1 MKKSIVGIYALAVCF
16 VIIVC
21 AVIAAGIG
29 AYDLV
34 EIASP
39 EFALSSYEYERHQS
53 NESFFQS
60 DCEQKNSVKL
70 TEEEKTKRRVAS
82 YDTAIKVERRDAIQS
97 LIIVLIVLSIDA
109 SVFFAHWKL
118 ACRSQEASNAT

>member
-16 VIIVC
+16 VTIVC

-39 EFALSSYEYERHQS
+39 EFAIPSYQYERHQS
-53 NESFFQS
+53 NEAFFQN
-60 DCEQKNSVKL
+60 DCEKKNSANL
-70 TEEEKTKRRVAS
+70 SEDEKTKQRLVS
-82 YDTAIKVERRDAIQS
+82 YETAIKAERRDAFQS
-97 LIIVLIVLSIDA
+97 LIKVLIVLFIDA
-109 SVFFAHWKL
+109 LVFFVHWKL
-118 ACRSQEASNAT
+118 ARRSQDASNAT